1 MKKWLTRSVGTLL
14 AALCCASC
22 SLDGIFD
29 DQKDETPARIEDAD
43 RYTFI
48 KRNRN
53 ESEPRPRDVSEEA
66 LPPAQDAIPLAK
78 IDTPEPVTA
87 KTETVAARPEPFYA
101 ELITLDADEELP
113 VRISLNSAPLIDALP
128 AFADILGFNFIAD
141 SEIKSAVT
149 VNIDSV
155 LTRREL
161 WQTLEQ
167 LLDLSGCSAK
177 LDGQIVNIIPASKL
191 GARSTL
197 ASGGK
202 DAPELMFRQ
211 LKNLTA
217 ANAQEMLQPFCSAA
231 AVIKP
236 VTAVNALLIADTPA
250 NVAKLNEIIDRIDTG
265 KRANWPRGV
274 YRCSNVVPSTAA
286 AELAALLPILG
297 FTVDLTG
304 GQSQEAGAVQLMGV
318 DRLQMLVVSA
328 ATQDALDE
336 IARWI
341 NILDTADNAQQERVY
356 VYKVT
361 NGKAEQLA
369 QALSIVFNVST
380 GTSLTVDS
388 ADAIGTGAN
397 TKNLSNTGSANTT
410 DGVDNL
416 PNTLVDRSSSVFEV
430 PVRLFADGV
439 YNRLVIRTTPRCYA
453 MVKALLDRLDT
464 VPSQVLIQILL
475 VEITL
480 DDSTLFGVEFS
491 YAGSGSGADSLLQ
504 TNYSELKPDE
514 GAGEGFSYLI
524 TNPDDPSQ
532 KFGYLR
538 AKAGKSR
545 LKVISSP
552 QVLVSSNA
560 TATVQIGSDVPYQTG
575 SISSSSSSGAITN
588 SFQYRTTGI
597 VLEIKPQVTSNDLI
611 SFEISQEIS
620 EAIKTTTSD
629 IQSPTITV
637 RKIESTMTIANGRS
651 MILGGLIQEREKEA
665 IDTVPIISE
674 IPLVNSLLG
683 KTDKSIERTE
693 VLMMITGYVINE
705 RSPVEDLLRRYNESV
720 RALNT
725 FENKLEDEYRKDA
738 AQLDDAQ
745 AAVRSGDTP
754 VVINLDAENTGK

>member
-1 MKKWLTRSVGTLL
+1 MKKWLMASTGALL

-22 SLDGIFD
+22 SLDGMFD
-29 DQKDETPARIEDAD
+29 DKKDDAPVRIEDAD
-43 RYTFI
+43 RYTFV

-53 ESEPRPRDVSEEA
+53 ESEVKSRDVGEEE

-78 IDTPEPVTA
+78 IDTPA
-87 KTETVAARPEPFYA
+87 QVAEVPGVKAVKPEPFYS
-101 ELITLDADEELP
+101 ELIALDADEELP

-161 WQTLEQ
+161 WQTLDQ
-167 LLDLSGCSAK
+167 LIDLAGCSAK
-177 LDGQIVNIIPASKL
+177 LDGQIVNIIPAAKL

-197 ASGGK
+197 AAGTSG
-202 DAPELMFRQ
+202 APELVFRQ
-211 LKNLTA
+211 LKNITA
-217 ANAQEMLQPFCSAA
+217 ASAQELLQPFCSSG

-236 VTAVNALLIADTPA
+236 AAAANALLIADTPA
-250 NVAKLNEIIDRIDTG
+250 NAAKLNEILDRIDTG
-265 KRANWPRGV
+265 KRAGWPRGV
-274 YRCSNVVPSTAA
+274 YRCDNVVPSTAA

-318 DRLQMLVVSA
+318 DRLQMLVATA

-341 NILDTADNAQQERVY
+341 HILDTADNAQQERVY

-369 QALSIVFNVST
+369 QALSIVFNVSS

-388 ADAIGTGAN
+388 ADAIGSGSN
-397 TKNLSNTGSANTT
+397 TKNLANTGSANTT

-491 YAGSGSGADSLLQ
+491 YAGSGGGADSLLQ
-504 TNYSELKPDE
+504 TNYTELKPDE

-552 QVLVSSNA
+552 QVLVSSNS

-620 EAIKTTTSD
+620 EAVKTTTSD

-665 IDTVPIISE
+665 LDTVPIISE

-683 KTDKSIERTE
+683 KTEKSIERTE

-720 RALNT
+720 RSLNS
-725 FENKLEDEYRKDA
+725 FENKLEDEYQKDVA
-738 AQLDDAQ
+738 GLS
-745 AAVRSGDTP
+745 AVRSGDTP
-754 VVINLDAENTGK
+754 VVIATAPETAAK